1 MTRKGRVKMER
12 LFDRGCYSYI
22 QYILTKT
29 GNRKKKKKK
38 NPTKYLK
45 GLSS

>member
-38 NPTKYLK
+38 TPQNI
-45 GLSS
+45 